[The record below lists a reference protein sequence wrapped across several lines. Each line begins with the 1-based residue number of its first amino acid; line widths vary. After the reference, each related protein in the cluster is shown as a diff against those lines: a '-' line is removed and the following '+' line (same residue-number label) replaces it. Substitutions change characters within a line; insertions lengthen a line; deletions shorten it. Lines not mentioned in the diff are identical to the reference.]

1 MAEQKPPALTPFPEM
16 HQEVRRRFRELIHQ
30 AWGGQNAPAASG
42 WQPCC
47 DVAETDDAI
56 IVEIELPG
64 ARREDVQISV
74 EDDTLRITGERRAT
88 QQHRSRGYYQVERQ
102 YGQFTRQ
109 LRLPHTV
116 DQTAIQAEFADGVL
130 TITLPKHRNH

>member
-16 HQEVRRRFRELIHQ
+16 QQEVRRRFHELIHQ
-30 AWGGQNAPAASG
+30 AWGGQGAATASG

-47 DVAETDDAI
+47 DVVDTDDAI

-64 ARREDVQISV
+64 TRREDVQITV
-74 EDDTLRITGERRAT
+74 EGDILRITGERHAAR
-88 QQHRSRGYYQVERQ
+88 QHQSRNYYRVERQ
-102 YGQFTRQ
+102 YGRFTRQ

-116 DQTAIQAEFADGVL
+116 DRAAIQAEFADGVL
-130 TITLPKHRNH
+130 TITLPKHPDR